1 MKITIDL
8 SKSFIKSLSK
18 KLVDEYGL
26 KAEHLSEETVA
37 DGLKNYFD
45 NSDFCDRL
53 KSYFI
58 DAIEPE
64 ELPLY
69 CEIDDSGFDM
79 DVNYP
84 NP

>member
-8 SKSFIKSLSK
+8 SKTFIEHLSK
-18 KLVDEYGL
+18 QLVEEYGL
-26 KAEHLSEETVA
+26 KAEHLSEVSVA
-37 DGLKNYFD
+37 DGLKGYFD

-58 DAIEPE
+58 DAIEPD

-69 CEIDDSGFDM
+69 CEEDS
-79 DVNYP
+79 NLY
-84 NP
+84 